1 MKKLTMI
8 VHSTLQQPLAD
19 CLRSIPQLDTF
30 IFSHVEE
37 HSSQLEHDPFLS
49 TLDKVVGYVPQV
61 RVDVLMKDEDVT
73 IVMEAIRHSQCQFK
87 GKGIYWISNLPEM
100 GEL

>member
-8 VHSTLQQPLAD
+8 VHSSLQQTLAD
-19 CLRSIPQLDTF
+19 CLRSIPQIDTF

-37 HSSQLEHDPFLS
+37 HSSQMEHDPFLS
-49 TLDKVVGYVPQV
+49 AHDKVVGYVPQV
-61 RVDVLMKDEDVT
+61 RVDALLPDDAITSALES
-73 IVMEAIRHSQCQFK
+73 IRHSQCNFK
-87 GKGIYWISNLPEM
+87 GKGIYWISNLPEA

>member
-1 MKKLTMI
+1 MKKLTII
-8 VHSTLQQPLAD
+8 VHSSLQETLAD

-49 TLDKVVGYVPQV
+49 ARDKVVGYVPQV

-73 IVMEAIRHSQCQFK
+73 AVMEAIRHSKCQFR